1 MEFLL
6 RDDAQFSEEQWGK
19 IDEVVVKTAKATLVG
34 RKFITIYGP
43 LGAGAQSIHVDDFGT
58 AAQGEVGFFGDE
70 DDAAPVKTQGRKFV
84 EIPMVYKDFNISWR
98 DIENSKQF
106 GLPLDL
112 ASTAGAAAICSKKED
127 ELIFLG
133 NAALGYE
140 GLATVAGST
149 KLAKKDWQEG
159 ENSFN
164 DIVKGLEILTAK
176 GFVGKFTLT
185 VSPDLY
191 MQLQRI
197 QANTGLLESDR
208 IKSLLDGNL
217 YQTPVLGANKAVLV
231 CAEPQNLDLVIGQDL
246 ITGYLGAEKLNHAFR
261 VLETILLRIKRKD
274 AIVVFE

>member
-43 LGAGAQSIHVDDFGT
+43 LGAGVQSIHVDDFDIAG
-58 AAQGEVGFFGDE
+58 QGEVGFFGDDE
-70 DDAAPVKTQGRKFV
+70 VAPVKTQGRRFV
-84 EIPMVYKDFNISWR
+84 EIPMVYKDFYISWR

-140 GLATVAGST
+140 GLVSVAGST
-149 KLAKKDWQEG
+149 RLTKKNWQEG

-164 DIVKGLEILTAK
+164 DIVKGLETLTAK
-176 GFVGKFTLT
+176 GFVGKFALT

-231 CAEPQNLDLVIGQDL
+231 CTETQNLDLVIGQDL
-246 ITGYLGAEKLNHAFR
+246 ITGYLGSEKLNHAFR